1 MSFPPVTVLVLVPVQ
16 EPTVGG
22 TGLGVMKTCVMSPL
36 STSDISL
43 KTGLHSGHGGVLIT
57 GKMLMFMLSEIK
69 QGTQLCIQNKY
80 SYVNREE
87 TGRGKEKERRE
98 IH

>member
-1 MSFPPVTVLVLVPVQ
+1 M
-16 EPTVGG
+16 
-22 TGLGVMKTCVMSPL
+22 
-36 STSDISL
+36 

-87 TGRGKEKERRE
+87 TGRGKERERRE